1 MRPSPSRLLN
11 ILVPVKRAVD
21 YAVKIRVN
29 PQQTGIDTNV
39 KHSMNPFDEIAV
51 EEAVRLREKLKASVT
66 SIKAITIG
74 PPKALDTLRTALAM
88 GADSAIHV
96 EVPETQPAPEPLA
109 IARTLKAVIEK
120 QNAAAT
126 KPEDKIDLVIL
137 GKQAIDDDLG
147 VTGQMLA
154 GLLGWSQATFA
165 SKVDIDVA
173 KNEALVTREIDGG
186 GEEIK
191 CRLPLVV
198 TTDLRLN
205 EPRYASLP
213 NIMKAKKKPV
223 EKLSPADLGV
233 DYTPQLETLKVSEPP
248 VRVGGGKVANVDE
261 LLAKLKEAGF
271 P

>member
-1 MRPSPSRLLN
+1 MRPSAARLLN

-51 EEAVRLREKLKASVT
+51 EEAVRLRERLKDQIK
-66 SIKAITIG
+66 SIKAVTIG
-74 PPKALDTLRTALAM
+74 PPKSIDTLRTALAM

-96 EVPETQPAPEPLA
+96 EMPESAPAPEPLA
-109 IARTLKAVIEK
+109 VAKALRAIIEK
-120 QNAAAT
+120 Q
-126 KPEDKIDLVIL
+126 EGGVDLVIL

-147 VTGQMLA
+147 LTGQMLA
-154 GLLGWSQATFA
+154 GLLNWPQATFA

-173 KNEALVTREIDGG
+173 KKEATVVREIDGG
-186 GEEIK
+186 GEEIR
-191 CRLPLVV
+191 CHLPLII

-213 NIMKAKKKPV
+213 NIMKAKKKPI
-223 EKLSPADLGV
+223 EKLSASDLGV
-233 DYTPQLETLKVSEPP
+233 DLSPILETLKVSEPP
-248 VRVGGGKVANVDE
+248 KRVGGGKVESVDE
-261 LLAKLKEAGF
+261 LIAKLKDAGITAV
-271 P
+271 